1 MAVPPLYYVTVA
13 MLKER
18 MGEEIVTAFFD
29 DNNDG
34 SPDASPMRR
43 YLLDAVSY
51 VETYV
56 RAAGYDLEDARSKDP
71 APGPIVGAVLDRAE
85 AKIYERHPEIQRL
98 DVEKALDRVDK
109 ELLRIQT
116 KQRRLDVNVL
126 TDKKPETVGGALGR
140 IGIRAQTPEPLFSDL
155 GDIPGSS
162 NYG

>member
-71 APGPIVGAVLDRAE
+71 APGPIVDAVLDRAE
-85 AKIYERHPEIQRL
+85 AKIYQRHPEIQRL